1 MSDAAPELPQGLAE
15 FVQDGRLFHRADA
28 AAQRVQ
34 LALYRLIAAGLPVD
48 RDGLALA
55 VGRDPVEVADILA
68 AIPASNFLYDSGG
81 QIVGFRGLGQVP
93 TRHHLGFAGKRL
105 FAWCA
110 FDCLFLPALLGGTL
124 EVASACPASGA
135 EIRLTVTPKGV
146 IPGGVTAA
154 GPESTV
160 LSFVTPEP
168 ADMRAELRDVFCCHV
183 NFFAGPDVA
192 EAWCASH
199 PGARVLTL
207 DQGFE
212 LARLRNAAG
221 FGAVLSS

>member
-1 MSDAAPELPQGLAE
+1 MSDAAPELPEGLAE
-15 FVQDGRLFHRADA
+15 FVQDGRLFHRADPT
-28 AAQRVQ
+28 AQRVQ
-34 LALYRLIAAGLPVD
+34 LALYRLIAAGRPVD
-48 RDGLALA
+48 RDGLAQA
-55 VGRDPVEVADILA
+55 VGRDPVEVAEILA

-110 FDCLFLPALLGGTL
+110 FDCLFLAGLLGGGI

-146 IPGGVTAA
+146 TAA
-154 GPESTV
+154 GPASTV
-160 LSFVTPEP
+160 LSFVTPAP
-168 ADMRAELRDVFCCHV
+168 AGMRAELREVFCCHV
-183 NFFAGPDVA
+183 NFFAGPEPA
-192 EAWCASH
+192 EAWRANH
-199 PGARVLTL
+199 PGASILTL

-221 FGAVLSS
+221 FGAVL

>member
-55 VGRDPVEVADILA
+55 VGRDPVEVAEILA
-68 AIPASNFLYDSGG
+68 AIPASNFLTDSGG

-110 FDCLFLPALLGGTL
+110 FDCLFLAELLGGTL
-124 EVASACPASGA
+124 EVASACLASGA
-135 EIRLTVTPKGV
+135 EIRLTVTPE
-146 IPGGVTAA
+146 GVTAA
-154 GPESTV
+154 GPETTV

-192 EAWCASH
+192 EAWRANH
-199 PGARVLTL
+199 PDAHILTL

-221 FGAVLSS
+221 FGAVL

>member
-1 MSDAAPELPQGLAE
+1 MSDTAPELPEGLAE
-15 FVQDGRLFHRADA
+15 FVQDGRLFHPAGA

-55 VGRDPVEVADILA
+55 VGRDPVEVAEILA

-93 TRHHLGFAGKRL
+93 TRHHLRFAGKRL

-110 FDCLFLPALLGGTL
+110 FDCLFLAELLGGAI

-135 EIRLTVTPKGV
+135 EIRLTVTPEGV
-146 IPGGVTAA
+146 AA
-154 GPESTV
+154 VGPESTV

-168 ADMRAELRDVFCCHV
+168 ARMRAELRDVFCCHV
-183 NFFAGPDVA
+183 NFFANPDAA
-192 EAWCASH
+192 ESWCGEH
-199 PGARVLTL
+199 PGAGVLTL

-221 FGAVLSS
+221 FGAVLPG

>member
-1 MSDAAPELPQGLAE
+1 MHDTAPELPEGLAE
-15 FVQDGRLFHRADA
+15 FVRDGALFHRAEEA
-28 AAQRVQ
+28 SQRVQ
-34 LALYRLIAAGLPVD
+34 LALYRLIAAGLPVE

-55 VGRDPVEVADILA
+55 VGRDPVEVAAILA

-81 QIVGFRGLGQVP
+81 QMVGFRGLGQVP
-93 TRHHLGFAGKRL
+93 TRHHLGFAGRRL

-110 FDCLFLPALLGGTL
+110 FDCLFLAALLGGAL

-146 IPGGVTAA
+146 AAA

-160 LSFVTPEP
+160 LSFVTPAPES
-168 ADMRAELRDVFCCHV
+168 MRAELREVFCAKIH
-183 NFFAGPDVA
+183 FFAGPDVA
-192 EAWCASH
+192 EDWCATR
-199 PGARVLTL
+199 PGTRVLTL
-207 DQGFE
+207 DQGVE

-221 FGAVLSS
+221 FGAVL

>member
-1 MSDAAPELPQGLAE
+1 MSDATPELPEGLAE
-15 FVQDGRLFHRADA
+15 FVQDGRLFHRAGA

-34 LALYRLIAAGLPVD
+34 LALYRLIAAGRPVD

-55 VGRDPVEVADILA
+55 VGHDSVEVAEILA

-110 FDCLFLPALLGGTL
+110 FDCLFLASLLGGTI
-124 EVASACPASGA
+124 EVASACPTSGA
-135 EIRLTVTPKGV
+135 EIRLTVTPE
-146 IPGGVTAA
+146 GVTSA

-160 LSFVTPEP
+160 LSFVTPAP
-168 ADMRAELRDVFCCHV
+168 LGMRAELREVFCAKVH
-183 NFFAGPDVA
+183 FFAGPEPA
-192 EAWCASH
+192 EAWRANHPDASI
-199 PGARVLTL
+199 LTL

-221 FGAVLSS
+221 FGAVLGG

>member
-110 FDCLFLPALLGGTL
+110 FDCLFLAALLGGAL

-135 EIRLTVTPKGV
+135 EIRLTVTPEGV
-146 IPGGVTAA
+146 AAA

-160 LSFVTPEP
+160 LSFVTPKP
-168 ADMRAELRDVFCCHV
+168 AGMRAELREVFCAKVH
-183 NFFAGPDVA
+183 FFAGPEPA
-192 EAWCASH
+192 EAWRANHPEASI
-199 PGARVLTL
+199 LTL

-221 FGAVLSS
+221 FGAVI

>member
-1 MSDAAPELPQGLAE
+1 MTGAAPALPEGLAE
-15 FVQDGRLFHRADA
+15 FVRDGRLFHHADA

-55 VGRDPVEVADILA
+55 VGRDPVEVAEILA

-110 FDCLFLPALLGGTL
+110 FDCLFLAELLGGAI

-135 EIRLTVTPKGV
+135 EIRLTVTPEGV
-146 IPGGVTAA
+146 AAA
-154 GPESTV
+154 GPEATV
-160 LSFVTPEP
+160 LSFVTPAP
-168 ADMRAELRDVFCCHV
+168 AGMRAELRQVFCAKIH
-183 NFFAGPDVA
+183 FFAGPDAA
-192 EAWCASH
+192 EAWRANHPDASI
-199 PGARVLTL
+199 LTL

-221 FGAVLSS
+221 FGAVL

>member
-1 MSDAAPELPQGLAE
+1 MTAAAPELPQALAE
-15 FVQDGRLFHRADA
+15 FVQDGRLFHRAEA
-28 AAQRVQ
+28 GAQRVQ

-48 RDGLALA
+48 PDGLALA
-55 VGRDPVEVADILA
+55 VGRDPVEVAEILA

-110 FDCLFLPALLGGTL
+110 FDCLFLAALLGGAL

-146 IPGGVTAA
+146 AAA

-160 LSFVTPEP
+160 LSFVTPE
-168 ADMRAELRDVFCCHV
+168 AAGLRAELRQVFCAKIH
-183 NFFAGPDVA
+183 FFAGPDVA
-192 EAWCASH
+192 EAWRANH
-199 PGARVLTL
+199 PEAAILTL

-221 FGAVLSS
+221 FGAVL

>member
-1 MSDAAPELPQGLAE
+1 MSDAAPELPQALAE
-15 FVQDGRLFHRADA
+15 FVQDGRLFHRAEA

-34 LALYRLIAAGLPVD
+34 LALYRLIAAGLPVSA
-48 RDGLALA
+48 DGLALA
-55 VGRDPVEVADILA
+55 VGRDPVEVAEVLA

-110 FDCLFLPALLGGTL
+110 FDCLFLAALLGGAL

-146 IPGGVTAA
+146 AAA
-154 GPESTV
+154 GPEATV
-160 LSFVTPEP
+160 LSSSPLSPRACATPSAMSSVATSTSSP
-168 ADMRAELRDVFCCHV
+168 ARNR
-183 NFFAGPDVA
+183 PRR
-192 EAWCASH
+192 
-199 PGARVLTL
+199 GARTTPTPVSSPSTRASSSPACAMRPAS
-207 DQGFE
+207 
-212 LARLRNAAG
+212 AR
-221 FGAVLSS
+221 

>member
-1 MSDAAPELPQGLAE
+1 MSAAAPELPPGLAE

-68 AIPASNFLYDSGG
+68 AIPTSNFLYDSGG

-110 FDCLFLPALLGGTL
+110 FDCLFLAELLGGVI

-135 EIRLTVTPKGV
+135 EIRLTVSPE
-146 IPGGVTAA
+146 GVTAA
-154 GPESTV
+154 GPEATV
-160 LSFVTPEP
+160 LSFVTPTP
-168 ADMRAELRDVFCCHV
+168 AGMRAELRQAFCAKIH
-183 NFFAGPDVA
+183 FFAGPDAA
-192 EAWCASH
+192 EAWRASH
-199 PGARVLTL
+199 PEASILTL

-221 FGAVLSS
+221 FGAVL

>member
-1 MSDAAPELPQGLAE
+1 MSDAAPELPRGLAA
-15 FVQDGRLFHRADA
+15 FVQDGRLFHRAGA

-48 RDGLALA
+48 RDSLALA
-55 VGRDPVEVADILA
+55 VGRDPVEVAEILA

-93 TRHHLGFAGKRL
+93 TRHHLGFAGRRL

-110 FDCLFLPALLGGTL
+110 FDCLFLAELLGGTL

-146 IPGGVTAA
+146 TAA
-154 GPESTV
+154 GPETTV

-168 ADMRAELRDVFCCHV
+168 ASMRAELREVFCCHV
-183 NFFAGPDVA
+183 NFFANVDAA
-192 EAWCASH
+192 EAWRANH
-199 PGARVLTL
+199 PDLAILTL

-212 LARLRNAAG
+212 LALLRNAAG
-221 FGAVLSS
+221 FGAVL